1 MGIAYNPR
9 TITDGLVLCLDAA
22 NTKSVPKTNIL
33 TTWVDYGGNQ
43 TNYEVLGAYS
53 VKLKNTTTEWV
64 GYFPATVSSTG
75 KYVITFTYYSDSDG
89 SSLVLDN
96 DGIMDNTY
104 NTTLT
109 VNITPQTYTGSVDVN
124 TTGNIQHFFR
134 RNGGGNIYVTNVSYF
149 KLETTWTDLST
160 NGNTGT
166 LVNGVGYSASN
177 GGSLSFDGSNDY
189 VTTSAIVEAAT
200 NSNLQTI
207 SGWMIGDGALFGSNA
222 NGTGQFH
229 LRVSLM
235 SNVLTYRVSYYG
247 GAAAGEGDD
256 TVSVTSR
263 STNNIVIVKTAAEKY
278 DVYFNAEK
286 VLSQVTKKATVSV
299 NFYPGYYY
307 GGVSWNSGNVSNYSI
322 YNRALSAAEIQQ
334 NYNALKSRYI

>member
-1 MGIAYNPR
+1 MGVAYNSR
-9 TITDGLVLCLDAA
+9 IVTENLVLCLDAA
-22 NTKSVPKTNIL
+22 NTKSYP
-33 TTWVDYGGNQ
+33 
-43 TNYEVLGAYS
+43 
-53 VKLKNTTTEWV
+53 
-64 GYFPATVSSTG
+64 
-75 KYVITFTYYSDSDG
+75 G
-89 SSLVLDN
+89 S
-96 DGIMDNTY
+96 G
-104 NTTLT
+104 
-109 VNITPQTYTGSVDVN
+109 
-124 TTGNIQHFFR
+124 
-134 RNGGGNIYVTNVSYF
+134 
-149 KLETTWTDLST
+149 TTWTDLSGR
-160 NGNTGT
+160 GNTGT

-177 GGSLSFDGSNDY
+177 GGSLTFDGVNDY

-229 LRVSLM
+229 LRVSLI
-235 SNVLTYRVSYYG
+235 SNVLTYRNSYYG
-247 GAAAGEGDD
+247 GAAGEGDD

-263 STNNIVIVKTAAEKY
+263 SANNIVIVKTAAEKY

-307 GGVSWNSGNVSNYSI
+307 GGVTWNSGTVSNYSI